1 MFRMVEAD
9 AGSILVDGVDI
20 ASVSLVKLRQGM
32 QVIPQE
38 PVLFSG
44 TIRSNM
50 DPFDQVRYLFFC
62 LSFSLCVN
70 LTPLSLDFM
79 DPCNQHTD
87 ENIWACL
94 NTVHMADKVR
104 SCQSSAPIQ
113 DSAAATSK
121 LSVGGGGPAHDDWAL
136 RSTVIE
142 GGLNF
147 SAGERQLLCLARTL
161 LIWPKLLL
169 MVRSLWHCLSPIL
182 SQHRLSES

>member
-1 MFRMVEAD
+1 
-9 AGSILVDGVDI
+9 VDI
-20 ASVSLVKLRQGM
+20 ASISVAKLRQGM

-70 LTPLSLDFM
+70 LIPLSLDFM

-104 SCQSSAPIQ
+104 SCRSSA
-113 DSAAATSK
+113 DDDVGADGKTVAGAGTS
-121 LSVGGGGPAHDDWAL
+121 SDVQFL
-136 RSTVIE
+136 RSAVIE

-161 LIWPKLLL
+161 LVRPKLLL
-169 MVRSLWHCLSPIL
+169 MV
-182 SQHRLSES
+182 SEHSSTSAF

>member
-50 DPFDQVRYLFFC
+50 DPFDQ
-62 LSFSLCVN
+62 
-70 LTPLSLDFM
+70 
-79 DPCNQHTD
+79 HTD
-87 ENIWACL
+87 VDIWRCL
-94 NTVHMADKVR
+94 TTVHMADKVR

-161 LIWPKLLL
+161 LIRPKLLL